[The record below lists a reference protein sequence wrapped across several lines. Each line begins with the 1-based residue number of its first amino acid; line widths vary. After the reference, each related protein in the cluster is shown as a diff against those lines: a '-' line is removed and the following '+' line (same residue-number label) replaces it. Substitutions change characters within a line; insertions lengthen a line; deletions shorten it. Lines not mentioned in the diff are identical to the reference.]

1 MRFHN
6 DDNTPF
12 AKALAKKRSKLDL
25 QIQRGA
31 GVVDSGRKNAGRAP
45 TRQFNRGR

>member
-1 MRFHN
+1 MRFQN

-12 AKALAKKRSKLDL
+12 AKALAKKKSKRDF
-25 QIQRGA
+25 QSPRAGA
-31 GVVDSGRKNAGRAP
+31 AANSGRKNAGRAP

>member
-6 DDNTPF
+6 DDNPPF
-12 AKALAKKRSKLDL
+12 AKALAKKKAKRDFPNPRTAALPNRAR
-25 QIQRGA
+25 Q
-31 GVVDSGRKNAGRAP
+31 NAGRQP

>member
-6 DDNTPF
+6 DDNPPF
-12 AKALAKKRSKLDL
+12 SKALAKKKSKQDFKNPKAAMAD
-25 QIQRGA
+25 R
-31 GVVDSGRKNAGRAP
+31 GRKHAGRTP

>member
-1 MRFHN
+1 MRIHN

-12 AKALAKKRSKLDL
+12 AKALAKKKSKDAFKNP
-25 QIQRGA
+25 RTA
-31 GVVDSGRKNAGRAP
+31 AMADRGRKHAGRTP